1 MAKDMSKLAAELKK
15 CGETLVSIAEVL
27 AAAQNES
34 TQEPK
39 LEESVKRYSLEDVR
53 AVLAKKAASG
63 FQDEVKELLGKF
75 NAKKLSDI
83 NPDDYGNLLKEAEA
97 IGNAG

>member
-15 CGETLVSIAEVL
+15 CGETLVYIAEVL
-27 AAAQNES
+27 AAEKDDHI
-34 TQEPK
+34 EKPK

-83 NPDDYGNLLKEAEA
+83 NPDDYGKLLKEAEA
-97 IGNAG
+97 IGNAD

>member
-1 MAKDMSKLAAELKK
+1 MAKDMSNLAAELKK
-15 CGETLVSIAEVL
+15 CGETLVYIAEVL
-27 AAAQNES
+27 AAAPNES

-39 LEESVKRYSLEDVR
+39 LEEPVKQYSLEDVR

-83 NPDDYGNLLKEAEA
+83 NPDDYGKLLKEAEA
-97 IGNAG
+97 IGNAD

>member
-1 MAKDMSKLAAELKK
+1 MAKDMSNLVAELKK
-15 CGETLVSIAEVL
+15 CGETLISIAEAL
-27 AAAQNES
+27 ATAKDDHINES
-34 TQEPK
+34 KPEEP
-39 LEESVKRYSLEDVR
+39 VKQFSLEDVR

-75 NAKKLSDI
+75 NAKKLSDV

-97 IGNAG
+97 IGHAD

>member
-1 MAKDMSKLAAELKK
+1 MAKDISKLAVELKK
-15 CGETLVSIAEVL
+15 CGETLISIAEAL
-27 AAAQNES
+27 ATAKDYHIN
-34 TQEPK
+34 EPK
-39 LEESVKRYSLEDVR
+39 PEEPVKQYSLEGVR

-75 NAKKLSDI
+75 NAKKLSDV

-97 IGNAG
+97 IGHAD

>member
-1 MAKDMSKLAAELKK
+1 MAKDMSNLAAELKK
-15 CGETLVSIAEVL
+15 CGETLVYIAEVL
-27 AAAQNES
+27 AAAQNET

-39 LEESVKRYSLEDVR
+39 LEEPVKQYSLEGVR

-75 NAKKLSDI
+75 NARKLSDI
-83 NPDDYGNLLKEAEA
+83 NPDDYGKLLEEAEA